1 MSDFNSDL
9 ETSNELAPTSVV
21 IPEPIVAEAEHSAD
35 EIEGDPPIEEDS
47 VIKVKKPR
55 SQKQIESLKQAQIA
69 RTEKSKLR
77 KAEKIVK
84 AQNTIEDAKPKP
96 PKHDIELV
104 KELMSLIHPDSR
116 PRVKDD
122 SDSEDSIDR
131 LQRRLD
137 RKKASRAKKTT
148 VPIIAPPAVNIVKT
162 PKKKILSFS

>member
-1 MSDFNSDL
+1 
-9 ETSNELAPTSVV
+9 
-21 IPEPIVAEAEHSAD
+21 
-35 EIEGDPPIEEDS
+35 
-47 VIKVKKPR
+47 
-55 SQKQIESLKQAQIA
+55 
-69 RTEKSKLR
+69 
-77 KAEKIVK
+77 
-84 AQNTIEDAKPKP
+84 
-96 PKHDIELV
+96 
-104 KELMSLIHPDSR
+104 MSLIHPDSR

>member
-9 ETSNELAPTSVV
+9 ETSNELAPTSVD

-55 SQKQIESLKQAQIA
+55 SQKQIESLKNAQIA
-69 RTEKSKLR
+69 RTEKSKIR

-104 KELMSLIHPDSR
+104 KELMGLINPGSR
-116 PRVKDD
+116 PRRDD

-137 RKKASRAKKTT
+137 RKKASRAKRPTE
-148 VPIIAPPAVNIVKT
+148 PIIAQPPVNIVKT
-162 PKKKILSFS
+162 PKKKTLAFT

>member
-9 ETSNELAPTSVV
+9 ETSNELAPTSVD

-55 SQKQIESLKQAQIA
+55 SQKQIESLKNAQIA
-69 RTEKSKLR
+69 RTEKSKIR

-116 PRVKDD
+116 PRKDD

-137 RKKASRAKKTT
+137 RKKASRAKRPTE
-148 VPIIAPPAVNIVKT
+148 PIIAHPPVNIVKT
-162 PKKKILSFS
+162 PKKKTLAFT